1 MESEIF
7 KAGTRHGA
15 PTTNDEI
22 KILICYILSKTGA
35 PMNFEQIHESLL
47 ENELVNYFELV
58 SAVDSLIGTGHI
70 TTEAE
75 AGKAPV
81 HRITALGK
89 DAANTVNTLLPL
101 SVREKA
107 AKAADKLLRRKKRE
121 QEVVAQISRIDGGF
135 EAFLALPG
143 EKSPLSSFTVFCPT
157 KDEAE
162 LVRKRFLNDPAYIYK
177 GVMALLTGDKNVIGK
192 MFPSNDDL
200 Y

>member
-1 MESEIF
+1 METEIF

-22 KILICYILSKTGA
+22 KILVCYILSKTDA
-35 PMNFEQIHESLL
+35 SMSFQQLHESFS

-58 SAVDSLIGTGHI
+58 SAVDSLIDTGHI
-70 TTEAE
+70 AE
-75 AGKAPV
+75 EESGAASV
-81 HRITALGK
+81 YRITPLGE

-107 AKAADKLLRRKKRE
+107 SVAAKKLLRRKKRE
-121 QEVVAQISRIDGGF
+121 KEVVVKISEINGGF
-135 EAFLALPG
+135 EVLLALPG
-143 EKSPLSSFTVFCPT
+143 DKGSLLSFTVFCPT
-157 KDEAE
+157 RDEAQ

-192 MFPSNDDL
+192 MFPSDDDL
-200 Y
+200 F